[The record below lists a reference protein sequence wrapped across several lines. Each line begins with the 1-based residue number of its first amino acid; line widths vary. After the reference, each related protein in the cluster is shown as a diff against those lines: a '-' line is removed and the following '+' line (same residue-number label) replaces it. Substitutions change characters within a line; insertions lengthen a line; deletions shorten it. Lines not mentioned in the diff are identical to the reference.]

1 MKRSVSERVFVR
13 VQQFFLSYMLAWPS
27 EGPTAITTGKSSKL
41 HTSAT
46 YVIIMQLRVRFS
58 DAKTTSTANSCLRL
72 PMRCATTS
80 TQLAIDCDVQRLLRL
95 PMRCATTAIVKIN
108 ACSRFICVRRRELRL
123 HVYEDKVEIRFQSPG
138 RRANERV
145 R

>member
-1 MKRSVSERVFVR
+1 
-13 VQQFFLSYMLAWPS
+13 
-27 EGPTAITTGKSSKL
+27 
-41 HTSAT
+41 
-46 YVIIMQLRVRFS
+46 MQLRVRFS

-123 HVYEDKVEIRFQSPG
+123 HVYEDKVEIRFQSWSPSK
-138 RRANERV
+138 RARKMTGQATSYPNVNLVCDFKLVTVFDQACIRIGDDFIYIGVSERLFGPC
-145 R
+145 